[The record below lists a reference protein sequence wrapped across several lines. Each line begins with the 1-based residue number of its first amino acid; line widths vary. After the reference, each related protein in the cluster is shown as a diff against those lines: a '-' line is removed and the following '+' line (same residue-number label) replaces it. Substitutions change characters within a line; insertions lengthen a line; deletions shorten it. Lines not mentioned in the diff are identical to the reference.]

1 MTSFFVVFQPVTPA
15 VTPHAR
21 RFIGSTDYC
30 PTISAATVGKS
41 SDCSDGGRRW
51 EAREHLDDGRHRP
64 NRNGAAVSD
73 PGRPLVL
80 VADDNR
86 LVRDL
91 IVFRLERSGYRV
103 AAAENGTE
111 ALRMLREQLP
121 DLAILDVMMPNLTGV
136 EVTERIRADEATRHI
151 PVILLTARV
160 QEVDITRGFDAG
172 ADDYIRKPFNP
183 QELRGRVQAILGRRR
198 P

>member
-1 MTSFFVVFQPVTPA
+1 MSNDGP
-15 VTPHAR
+15 
-21 RFIGSTDYC
+21 
-30 PTISAATVGKS
+30 PT
-41 SDCSDGGRRW
+41 
-51 EAREHLDDGRHRP
+51 
-64 NRNGAAVSD
+64 
-73 PGRPLVL
+73 VL

-103 AAAENGTE
+103 IAAADGVQ
-111 ALRMLREQLP
+111 ALQMTRDELP

-136 EVTERIRADEATRHI
+136 EVTERIRADDATSHI

-183 QELRGRVQAILGRRR
+183 QELRGRVQAILARRR

>member
-1 MTSFFVVFQPVTPA
+1 MARWGPGARQP
-15 VTPHAR
+15 
-21 RFIGSTDYC
+21 
-30 PTISAATVGKS
+30 
-41 SDCSDGGRRW
+41 SDD
-51 EAREHLDDGRHRP
+51 HRP
-64 NRNGAAVSD
+64 ADGAAVSD
-73 PGRPLVL
+73 DRQSLVL

-103 AAAENGTE
+103 IAASDGTE
-111 ALRMLREQLP
+111 ALRIAREQLP

-136 EVTERIRADEATRHI
+136 EVTERIRADETTRHI
-151 PVILLTARV
+151 PVILLTSRV

-183 QELRGRVQAILGRRR
+183 QELRDRVQAIIGRRR
-198 P
+198 Q

>member
-1 MTSFFVVFQPVTPA
+1 MSDTEQ
-15 VTPHAR
+15 
-21 RFIGSTDYC
+21 
-30 PTISAATVGKS
+30 PTI
-41 SDCSDGGRRW
+41 
-51 EAREHLDDGRHRP
+51 
-64 NRNGAAVSD
+64 
-73 PGRPLVL
+73 L

-86 LVRDL
+86 VVRDL

-103 AAAENGTE
+103 VAAGDGAE
-111 ALRMLREQLP
+111 ALRIARDQLP

-136 EVTERIRADEATRHI
+136 EVTERIRADEATSHI

-183 QELRGRVQAILGRRR
+183 QEIQRRVHAILGRRGA
-198 P
+198 